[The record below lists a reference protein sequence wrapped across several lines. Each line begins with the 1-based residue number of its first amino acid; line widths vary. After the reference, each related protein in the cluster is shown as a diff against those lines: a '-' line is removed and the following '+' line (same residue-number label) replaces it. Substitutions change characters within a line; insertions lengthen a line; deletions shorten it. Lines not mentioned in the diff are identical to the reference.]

1 MTTTPPP
8 ESKRQRPIQPPPPLP
23 TEDLRRD
30 PFRTP
35 DPSVPPTPRSGV
47 SNPFSPPASV
57 VNLSSE
63 QHMQG
68 VHQPSGSVGSLPYFP
83 FPQPMSAPGSRP
95 HTGASR
101 VSVQSSLRNSTTDLH
116 VHEVAR
122 GTVPGTRSRRSSHV
136 RSSYMSPPAL
146 PKRATVVFAEGD
158 GEGGGG
164 GGVGGVAALQPV
176 RSAKRFRSSML
187 TGEVP
192 KPWVTDKDIYER
204 MAYYVTYAVA
214 LLGIVGGAIRVYF
227 SYVQTPRVGNLCLI
241 MEDNFETFD
250 TQYTWFQEV
259 DMSGFG

>member
-1 MTTTPPP
+1 M
-8 ESKRQRPIQPPPPLP
+8 ESKRQRPIQLPPPLP
-23 TEDLRRD
+23 AEDIRRD

-63 QHMQG
+63 QNMQG
-68 VHQPSGSVGSLPYFP
+68 VHHPSGSVGSLPYFP
-83 FPQPMSAPGSRP
+83 FPQPTSAPGSRP

-116 VHEVAR
+116 VYEVSR

-146 PKRATVVFAEGD
+146 PKRATVVAEGD
-158 GEGGGG
+158 GEGV
-164 GGVGGVAALQPV
+164 GVGVAALQPI
-176 RSAKRFRSSML
+176 RSSAKRFRSSML
-187 TGEVP
+187 TGEVS
-192 KPWVTDKDIYER
+192 KPWVTDKDFYER
-204 MAYYVTYAVA
+204 LSYYVTYAVA